1 MQIGPR
7 IPRIRAA
14 GSDGWEI
21 VYRARALMAAGEP
34 VMNLTIGEPD
44 RTTDPRV
51 LTAMHEAAMG
61 GLTGYTFGP
70 GLPELRRAIAERV
83 TARTGTPTAPENVIV
98 TPGGQA
104 ALFAAHMVLLSEGDT
119 GLYVTPHYP
128 TYPST
133 ILATG
138 ATPVAVAA
146 SAESGFQPTAA
157 AVLAAQ
163 ARTGARSLLIN
174 TPNNPTGV
182 VYTPATV
189 EAIAGA
195 CRAAD
200 LWLIS
205 DEVYDTQV
213 WEGRHLSPRSLPG
226 MAERTVVIGSMSK
239 SHAMTG
245 SRLGWLVAPTEVIE
259 AATVLATNTTYGVVP
274 YIQKGALAA
283 LDLGPGFEE
292 EIAAPF
298 RRRRALVQAAVAGS
312 AIVSTAPAAGAMYV
326 MLDIRATGLS
336 GEAFARR
343 LIEEKRI
350 AVMPGESFGAAAA
363 GHLRIALTQPDE
375 VLSAAI
381 TELVAFAEALVPAQ

>member
-1 MQIGPR
+1 MQIGER

-21 VYRARALMAAGEP
+21 VYRARALVAAGEA
-34 VMNLTIGEPD
+34 VLNLTIGEPD

-51 LTAMHEAAMG
+51 LTAMHEAAMA

-70 GLPELRRAIAERV
+70 GLPDLRRAIAERV
-83 TARTGTPTAPENVIV
+83 TRRTGVETRPENVIV

-104 ALFAAHMVLLSEGDT
+104 ALFAAHMVLLSPGDT

-128 TYPST
+128 TYPT
-133 ILATG
+133 TLLATG
-138 ATPVAVAA
+138 AGAAPVAA
-146 SAESGFQPTAA
+146 SAEDGFQPRASA
-157 AVLAAQ
+157 ILDAQ

-182 VYTPATV
+182 VYTADTV
-189 EAIAGA
+189 AQIAGA
-195 CRAAD
+195 CREAD

-205 DEVYDTQV
+205 DEVYDTQI
-213 WEGRHLSPRSLPG
+213 WEGTHHTPRALPG
-226 MAERTVVIGSMSK
+226 MVERTIIIGSMSK

-245 SRLGWLVAPTEVIE
+245 SRLGWLIAPEEVVQ

-283 LDLGPGFEE
+283 LELGAEFED

-298 RRRRALVQAAVAGS
+298 RRRRAIVQAAVADS
-312 AIVSTAPAAGAMYV
+312 PRVSTAPAAGAMYV

-336 GEAFARR
+336 GETFARR
-343 LIEEKRI
+343 LIEEERI

-363 GHLRIALTQPDE
+363 GHLRVALTLPDE
-375 VLSAAI
+375 DLKEALRRI
-381 TELVAFAEALVPAQ
+381 VAFAEALPGV

>member
-7 IPRIRAA
+7 IPRVRAA
-14 GSDGWEI
+14 GKDGWEI
-21 VYRARALMAAGEP
+21 VYRARALVAAGVP
-34 VMNLTIGEPD
+34 VLNLTVGEPD

-51 LTAMHEAAMG
+51 LEAMHAAALS

-70 GLPELRRAIAERV
+70 GLPELRDAIAQRV
-83 TARTGTPTAPENVIV
+83 TDRTGTPTRRENIIV

-104 ALFAAHMVLLSEGDT
+104 ALFAAHMILLGADDV

-138 ATPVAVAA
+138 ATPEAIPAQAA
-146 SAESGFQPTAA
+146 LGFQPQAE
-157 AVLAAQ
+157 AVLEAQ
-163 ARTGARSLLIN
+163 SRTNARSLLIN

-182 VYTPATV
+182 VYSHKTISDV
-189 EAIAGA
+189 AGA
-195 CRAAD
+195 CRDAD

-213 WEGRHLSPRSLPG
+213 WDGAHLSPRSLPG

-245 SRLGWLVAPTEVIE
+245 SRLGWIVAPEEVVS
-259 AATVLATNTTYGVVP
+259 AAAVLATNTTYGVVP

-283 LDLGPGFEE
+283 LQMGPALEE

-298 RRRRALVQAAVAGS
+298 RRRRLLAQRAVAGS
-312 AIVSTAPAAGAMYV
+312 SHVRMAPSAGAMYV

-336 GEAFARR
+336 GEVFASR
-343 LIEEKRI
+343 LIEEEHI

-363 GHLRIALTQPDE
+363 GHVRIALTLPDDQLE
-375 VLSAAI
+375 EALRRI
-381 TELVAFAEALVPAQ
+381 VAFAQA

>member
-1 MQIGPR
+1 MQIGSR

-14 GSDGWEI
+14 GTDGWEI
-21 VYRARALMAAGEP
+21 VYRARALVAAGET
-34 VMNLTIGEPD
+34 VLNLTIGEPD
-44 RTTDPRV
+44 RSTDPRV
-51 LTAMHEAAMG
+51 LEAMHQAALG

-70 GLPELRRAIAERV
+70 GLPELRRAIAARV
-83 TARTGTPTAPENVIV
+83 TARTGVATRPENVIV

-104 ALFAAHMVLLSEGDT
+104 ALFAAHMVLLSKGDT

-128 TYPST
+128 TYPTT

-138 ATPVAVAA
+138 AQAEAVAA
-146 SAESGFQPTAA
+146 HAADGFQPTAA
-157 AVLAAQ
+157 AILRAQ

-182 VYTPATV
+182 VYAPETV
-189 EAIAGA
+189 AGIAGA
-195 CRAAD
+195 CREAD

-213 WEGRHLSPRSLPG
+213 WEGHHQSPRALPG

-245 SRLGWLVAPTEVIE
+245 SRLGWLVAPEEVVE

-283 LDLGPGFEE
+283 LDLGAAFEE

-298 RRRRALVQAAVAGS
+298 RRRRALVQQVVAGS
-312 AIVSTAPAAGAMYV
+312 RSVSTAPAAGAMYV

-336 GEAFARR
+336 GEDFARR
-343 LIEEKRI
+343 LIEEERI

-363 GHLRIALTQPDE
+363 GHLRIALTLPDDQ
-375 VLSAAI
+375 LATAL
-381 TELVAFAEALVPAQ
+381 TRLVAFAEALVPA

>member
-7 IPRIRAA
+7 IPRIKAA

-21 VYRARALMAAGEP
+21 VYRARALVAAGEH
-34 VMNLTIGEPD
+34 VLNLTIGEPD

-70 GLPELRRAIAERV
+70 GLPELRRAIAARV
-83 TARTGTPTAPENVIV
+83 TERTGVATRPESVIV

-104 ALFAAHMVLLSEGDT
+104 ALFAAHMVLLSQGDT
-119 GLYVTPHYP
+119 GLYITPHYP
-128 TYPST
+128 TYPTT

-138 ATPVAVAA
+138 AEAVSVAA
-146 SAESGFQPTAA
+146 SAEAGFQPKAEA
-157 AVLAAQ
+157 ILEAQ

-182 VYTPATV
+182 VYTPETV
-189 EAIAGA
+189 AGIADA
-195 CRAAD
+195 CREAN

-205 DEVYDTQV
+205 DEVYDTQI
-213 WEGRHLSPRSLPG
+213 WEGAHHTPRALPG
-226 MAERTVVIGSMSK
+226 MEERTVVIGSMSK

-245 SRLGWLVAPTEVIE
+245 SRLGWIVAPDEVVE

-283 LDLGPGFEE
+283 LELGPDFEE

-312 AIVSTAPAAGAMYV
+312 DKVSTAPAAGAMYV
-326 MLDIRATGLS
+326 MLDIRETGIS

-343 LIEEKRI
+343 LIEEERI

-363 GHLRIALTQPDE
+363 GHLRVALTLPDAD
-375 VLSAAI
+375 LSEAVTRI
-381 TELVAFAEALVPAQ
+381 VAFAEGL